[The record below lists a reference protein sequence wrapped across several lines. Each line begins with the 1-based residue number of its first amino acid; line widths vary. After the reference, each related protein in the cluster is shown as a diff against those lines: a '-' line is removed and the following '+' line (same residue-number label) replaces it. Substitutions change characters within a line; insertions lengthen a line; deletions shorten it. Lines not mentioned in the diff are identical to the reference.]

1 MYVDDYSTFVPED
14 AEGIDQMN
22 CDGGRELGD
31 GFAIESSVDIGENDI
46 LSEYD
51 NNDTGDSQDTSSWI
65 THKSSSDVPDGK
77 QAVSNEPPA
86 PLDLEIG
93 DDNLSFMS
101 RNTLPPNTNAD
112 GYIPDGKVSL
122 TSTISDLED
131 TFNLYRKDGH
141 NYALYNGHYYR
152 IDGAGTVTINGI
164 KYDKI

>member
-14 AEGIDQMN
+14 TEGIDQMN
-22 CDGGRELGD
+22 CDGGQEFDD
-31 GFAIESSVDIGENDI
+31 GFAIESSVDIGGNDI

-51 NNDTGDSQDTSSWI
+51 NNDTGDSQDTSPRI
-65 THKSSSDVPDGK
+65 THKSSSDVSDGK
-77 QAVSNEPPA
+77 QAVSNEPLA

-101 RNTLPPNTNAD
+101 RNTLPPNSNAD

-131 TFNLYRKDGH
+131 TFNLYRKDGQK
-141 NYALYNGHYYR
+141 YALYNGHYYR
-152 IDGAGTVTINGI
+152 IDGTGTVTINGI

>member
-14 AEGIDQMN
+14 TEGIDQMN
-22 CDGGRELGD
+22 CDGGQEFDD
-31 GFAIESSVDIGENDI
+31 GFAIESSVDIGGNDI

-51 NNDTGDSQDTSSWI
+51 NNDTGDSQDTSPW
-65 THKSSSDVPDGK
+65 TTRKFSSDVPDGK

-93 DDNLSFMS
+93 DDNLNFMS
-101 RNTLPPNTNAD
+101 RNTLPPNSNAD

-131 TFNLYRKDGH
+131 TFKLYRKDDH
-141 NYALYNGHYYR
+141 SYALYNGHYYR
-152 IDGAGTVTINGI
+152 IDGPGMVTINGI
-164 KYDKI
+164 KYNKI